1 MMAEG
6 VRRMD
11 QVFTAAFNAGALQR
25 DSTLNLPPPPP
36 PPPEEQQEV
45 QHAPVRY
52 QVAVVTPNA
61 ATYNSALAH
70 LRAVPGVSLVQQVN
84 IGIGDTS
91 YFYVTYRGDLV
102 TLRSILMAR
111 GWGADIGGGQLKM
124 YVKTPT
130 PTQQQPQAQPAT
142 NAVQPQPQN
151 KVSAAAPPKAETPVQ

>member
-1 MMAEG
+1 
-6 VRRMD
+6 
-11 QVFTAAFNAGALQR
+11 
-25 DSTLNLPPPPP
+25 
-36 PPPEEQQEV
+36 
-45 QHAPVRY
+45 
-52 QVAVVTPNA
+52 VAVVTPNA

-130 PTQQQPQAQPAT
+130 PAQQQPQAQPAS